1 MINPNGDDFV
11 EDDPLAGS
19 APSSAGQSSTNPRVD
34 PGPGKISAA
43 AGETWKQAREKAGM
57 ARERTEIFMRE
68 NPVPIIVSALVLGL
82 AAGWALRHA
91 TQRDEKEIEV
101 KSPLGDFNWSFLSL
115 PFLWPFFKSMK
126 EKYEDS
132 AETIKDTVRDNV
144 GRVRKIDID
153 RYAKPLRKRWKA
165 WTH

>member
-11 EDDPLAGS
+11 EDNPLAAS
-19 APSSAGQSSTNPRVD
+19 PQSSAGESSTEPRLSD
-34 PGPGKISAA
+34 AT
-43 AGETWKQAREKAGM
+43 GETWKQAKEKMGV
-57 ARERTEIFMRE
+57 ARERTEVFLRE
-68 NPVPIIVSALVLGL
+68 NPVPLIVGALALGL
-82 AAGWALRHA
+82 VAGWALRHA
-91 TQRDEKEIEV
+91 TREEKEIEV

-115 PFLWPFFKSMK
+115 PFLWPFFKSVK

-132 AETIKDTVRDNV
+132 ADTVKDSVREGV